1 MPPRAGEVSNIVFED
16 ITLANAATA
25 VSIGAD
31 YGGNA
36 CPCKWMTNY
45 GGPGQQGECR
55 SYGPTL
61 KGAAHWAAGFVG
73 VGGAPEPWC
82 LHPIWS
88 GGRLI
93 CFGL

>member
-25 VSIGAD
+25 VNIGAD

-73 VGGAPEPWC
+73 VGGAPDSHLDP
-82 LHPIWS
+82 
-88 GGRLI
+88 RLDVSNT
-93 CFGL
+93 

>member
-25 VSIGAD
+25 VNIGAD

-45 GGPGQQGECR
+45 GWPGQQGECR

-73 VGGAPEPWC
+73 VGGAPDSP
-82 LHPIWS
+82 LGPKGPTSHP
-88 GGRLI
+88 GE
-93 CFGL
+93 